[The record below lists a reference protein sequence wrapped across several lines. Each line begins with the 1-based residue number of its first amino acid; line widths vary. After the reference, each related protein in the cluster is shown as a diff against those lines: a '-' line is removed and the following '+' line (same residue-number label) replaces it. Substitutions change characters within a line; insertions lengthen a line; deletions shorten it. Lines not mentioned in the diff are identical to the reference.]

1 MSSVDPDHAALIAAQ
16 EAGCAL
22 CTLVQVDGAFSRAPG
37 AQLAVRADGSVV
49 GDMTGGCLEAALV
62 SEVARARAE
71 GRNRQV
77 RYGRGSPYIDIR
89 LPCGGG
95 VEVLIDVAP
104 DRTEIGDVV
113 ASLGARQEG
122 TLTVTLGDGTPFIRR
137 YYPTFRLLIFGN
149 GPEVEALS
157 ALGGA
162 WGVNIE
168 CVPLARHGA
177 LPPALVADAWS
188 AVIALIH
195 EHEWEDNILA
205 WALASDAFYV
215 GALGGITAVARRQS
229 ALRAQGFDG
238 QAIARVRGPVGLLP
252 FAKDAQM
259 LAISI
264 LAEIAQG
271 YGQMTGRLPAP
282 L

>member
-1 MSSVDPDHAALIAAQ
+1 MYSIDPDHAALIAAQ
-16 EAGCAL
+16 DEGCAL

-37 AQLAVRADGSVV
+37 AQLAVRADGSVA

-71 GRNRQV
+71 RRNRQV
-77 RYGRGSPYIDIR
+77 RYGKGSPYIDIR

-95 VEVLIDVAP
+95 VDVLIDVTP
-104 DRTEIGDVV
+104 DRAEIANVL
-113 ASLGARQEG
+113 ASLGARREG
-122 TLTVTLGDGTPFIRR
+122 SLIVTLGDGAPFIRC
-137 YYPTFRLLIFGN
+137 YYPTLRLLIFGN
-149 GPEVEALS
+149 GPEVKALA

-162 WGVNIE
+162 WGVSIE
-168 CVPLARHGA
+168 CVRLSQHGA
-177 LPPALVADAWS
+177 PSPDARADAWS
-188 AVIALIH
+188 AIIALFH
-195 EHEWEDNILA
+195 EHEWEDALLA
-205 WALASDAFYV
+205 WALASDAFFV

-229 ALRAQGFDG
+229 ALRTLGFDA

-264 LAEIAQG
+264 LAEVAQG
-271 YGQMTGRLPAP
+271 YGLITRRLPAP
-282 L
+282 Q